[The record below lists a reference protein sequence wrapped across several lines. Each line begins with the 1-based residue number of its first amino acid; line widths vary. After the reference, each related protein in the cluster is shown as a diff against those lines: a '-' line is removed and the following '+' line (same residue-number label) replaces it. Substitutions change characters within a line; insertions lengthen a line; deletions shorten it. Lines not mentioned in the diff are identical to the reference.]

1 MAHRHRIAKLAAK
14 LTAVVAAAVVVG
26 ACGTPTP
33 DARTITVTFVRHAES
48 VGNAE
53 GIINTEVPGPPLT
66 EQGQQE
72 AKALVDELR
81 GDDFDGIYAS
91 TMIRTQQTADPLA
104 KALGEQV
111 TVLPGIQEIGAGIFE
126 GDPIET
132 AGPPYFLAPQ
142 AWVEGDRDSKVPG
155 GISGT
160 QFNEEFTGAIQ
171 TVYDSGDAEPVI
183 FSHGASIMTWTLMN
197 VRNPKL
203 SLYTTRPLPN
213 TGRVVI
219 EGNPV
224 IGWTLKSWDGVT
236 DFTE

>member
-1 MAHRHRIAKLAAK
+1 MAHGHRIAKLAAK
-14 LTAVVAAAVVVG
+14 LTAAAAAALVVG
-26 ACGTPTP
+26 ACSTPTP
-33 DARTITVTFVRHAES
+33 EDPTITVTFVRHAES
-48 VGNAE
+48 EGNAS
-53 GIINTEVPGPPLT
+53 GLINTAVPGPPLT
-66 EQGQQE
+66 PKGQQE
-72 AKALVDELR
+72 AKALAQQLR
-81 GDDFDGIYAS
+81 GEDFDGVYAS
-91 TMIRTQQTADPLA
+91 TMVRAQQTADPLA
-104 KALGEQV
+104 RALGEQV

-126 GDPIET
+126 GDPVAT

-142 AWVEGDRDSKVPG
+142 AWVTGDRESKVPG

-160 QFNEEFTGAIQ
+160 QFNEEFTGAVQ
-171 TVYDSGDAEPVI
+171 TVYDSGDKKPVI

-224 IGWTLKSWDGVT
+224 AGWTLKSWDGVT